1 MRCSPSM
8 SKLINPTTLL
18 SNMVQVSQQVAPTL
32 SFSWEDL
39 LTLLRDE
46 LQEYGGLIGLLSAQ
60 QQSILNRRP
69 DSLMELNQSVQTQM
83 EASQIL
89 HKRRQG
95 FVTSLAETFG
105 EPKDSTLSEI
115 VNHFPDVTQPMFHS
129 IIEEINSLITQV
141 RKKIEQNQ
149 RLLMRLSEVTDQI
162 LSVTDPSTQT
172 KTYTRDGNLKRL
184 SSGRSNLSESA

>member
-1 MRCSPSM
+1 
-8 SKLINPTTLL
+8 
-18 SNMVQVSQQVAPTL
+18 MVQFSQQTAANLP
-32 SFSWEDL
+32 FSWEDL

-95 FVTSLAETFG
+95 FVSSLAQKFG
-105 EPKDSTLSEI
+105 ESESSSLSEI
-115 VNHFPDVTQPMFHS
+115 VDHFPDVTQPMFHS
-129 IIEEINSLITQV
+129 IIEEINSLISQV
-141 RKKIEQNQ
+141 RKKIEQNK

-162 LSVTDPSTQT
+162 LSVTDPSSQT

>member
-1 MRCSPSM
+1 
-8 SKLINPTTLL
+8 
-18 SNMVQVSQQVAPTL
+18 MVKVSEQVAPDLT
-32 SFSWEDL
+32 FSWEDL

-60 QQSILNRRP
+60 QQSILNRRA

-95 FVTSLAETFG
+95 YVTTLAERFG
-105 EPKDSTLSEI
+105 EAKSSPLSDI
-115 VNHFPDVTQPMFHS
+115 TNHFPDVTKPMFHS
-129 IIEEINSLITQV
+129 LIEEINSLISQV

-162 LSVTDPSTQT
+162 LSVTDPASQT
-172 KTYTRDGNLKRL
+172 KTYTRDGSLQCL
-184 SSGRSNLSESA
+184 SRGRSNLSESA

>member
-1 MRCSPSM
+1 
-8 SKLINPTTLL
+8 
-18 SNMVQVSQQVAPTL
+18 MVNVSQKVSPNLT
-32 SFSWEDL
+32 FSWEDL

-95 FVTSLAETFG
+95 FVSSLAQGFG
-105 EPKDSTLSEI
+105 ESENSSLSEI
-115 VNHFPDVTQPMFHS
+115 VDHFPDVTQPMFHS
-129 IIEEINSLITQV
+129 IIEEINSLISQV

-162 LSVTDPSTQT
+162 LSVTDPSSQT

>member
-1 MRCSPSM
+1 
-8 SKLINPTTLL
+8 
-18 SNMVQVSQQVAPTL
+18 MVKVSQQVAPDL

-95 FVTSLAETFG
+95 YVNSLAERFG
-105 EPKDSTLSEI
+105 ESKNSTLSEI
-115 VNHFPDVTQPMFHS
+115 VNYFLCFGLCY
-129 IIEEINSLITQV
+129 E
-141 RKKIEQNQ
+141 
-149 RLLMRLSEVTDQI
+149 
-162 LSVTDPSTQT
+162 
-172 KTYTRDGNLKRL
+172 KTFSK
-184 SSGRSNLSESA
+184 E

>member
-1 MRCSPSM
+1 
-8 SKLINPTTLL
+8 
-18 SNMVQVSQQVAPTL
+18 MVNVSQKVSPNLT
-32 SFSWEDL
+32 FSWEDL

-95 FVTSLAETFG
+95 FVSSLAQGFG
-105 EPKDSTLSEI
+105 ESENSSLSEI
-115 VNHFPDVTQPMFHS
+115 VDHFPDVTQPMFHS
-129 IIEEINSLITQV
+129 IIEEINSLISQV

-162 LSVTDPSTQT
+162 LSVTDPSSQT

-184 SSGRSNLSESA
+184 SSGRANLSESA